1 MAGASGT
8 KIGTTS
14 EARSGVRR
22 ARKQR
27 ESGIELLRIIAMLL
41 IVSHHMVVH
50 NAFQVAGEPVSARRL
65 MLQQFL
71 CVPGKIG
78 IALFFM
84 ISAWFMADRVPTT
97 KSVFRKAWIMERE
110 LLFWSVFIFIV
121 QLVMNP
127 AIPSVDTV
135 LSTLLPTTRRVWWY
149 ATAYMV
155 FLLLSPFIIQG
166 LRSLG
171 RKRHLQCC
179 LAMVFLWGVLY
190 AVPGSDTDI
199 GMNVVGFVYVF
210 ALISYYKWYGT
221 PLRTSTAWI
230 MTVAGIVFI
239 MAWDVIVTVGLQG
252 KTMESEVLAM
262 VEREWSI
269 PVLAVS
275 FGLFALFRRLRFRN
289 AIVNRCAAATF
300 GVYLITDHS
309 FVRNLLWTRYFDM
322 SRFYSTHSC
331 LGVCARFVIIVL
343 GVFAAAMLLDMLRSA
358 LFACTIDRRK
368 GRLFDKVWS
377 LAVRW
382 VDSRPGNE
390 KGTLAPAV
398 NRRIR

>member
-1 MAGASGT
+1 MADASGT

-190 AVPGSDTDI
+190 TVPGSDTDI
-199 GMNVVGFVYVF
+199 GMNVVGFVYVL

-230 MTVAGIVFI
+230 MTVVGIVFI
-239 MAWDVIVTVGLQG
+239 MAWDVIVAVGLQG

-269 PVLAVS
+269 PVLIVS
-275 FGLFALFRRLRFRN
+275 FGLFALFCRLRFRS

-331 LGVCARFVIIVL
+331 LGVCARFIIIVL

-398 NRRIR
+398 NQRIR

>member
-1 MAGASGT
+1 MADASGT

-14 EARSGVRR
+14 EARSGVHK

-50 NAFQVAGEPVSARRL
+50 NAFHVAGEPVSARRL
-65 MLQQFL
+65 ILQQFL

-166 LRSLG
+166 LRSFD

-190 AVPGSDTDI
+190 AVPGSDTNI

-221 PLRTSTAWI
+221 PLCTSTAWI
-230 MTVAGIVFI
+230 MTVAGTVFI
-239 MAWDVIVTVGLQG
+239 VAWDVIVTVGLQG
-252 KTMESEVLAM
+252 KPVEGEVLAM

-269 PVLAVS
+269 PVLIVS
-275 FGLFALFRRLRFRN
+275 FGLFALFRRLRFRS

-309 FVRNLLWTRYFDM
+309 FMRSLLWTRYFDM
-322 SRFYSTHSC
+322 SRFYSNHSC
-331 LGVCARFVIIVL
+331 LGVCARFLIIVL
-343 GVFAAAMLLDMLRSA
+343 GVFVAAMLLDMLRST
-358 LFACTIDRRK
+358 LFFCTIDRHR
-368 GRLFDKVWS
+368 GRLFDKTWS
-377 LAVRW
+377 LAARW
-382 VDSRPGNE
+382 VDGRPDKTD
-390 KGTLAPAV
+390 KG
-398 NRRIR
+398 

>member
-1 MAGASGT
+1 
-8 KIGTTS
+8 
-14 EARSGVRR
+14 
-22 ARKQR
+22 
-27 ESGIELLRIIAMLL
+27 
-41 IVSHHMVVH
+41 
-50 NAFQVAGEPVSARRL
+50 
-65 MLQQFL
+65 
-71 CVPGKIG
+71 
-78 IALFFM
+78 
-84 ISAWFMADRVPTT
+84 
-97 KSVFRKAWIMERE
+97 
-110 LLFWSVFIFIV
+110 
-121 QLVMNP
+121 
-127 AIPSVDTV
+127 
-135 LSTLLPTTRRVWWY
+135 
-149 ATAYMV
+149 
-155 FLLLSPFIIQG
+155 
-166 LRSLG
+166 
-171 RKRHLQCC
+171 
-179 LAMVFLWGVLY
+179 MVFLWGVLY
-190 AVPGSDTDI
+190 TVPGSDTDI

-210 ALISYYKWYGT
+210 TLISFYKWYGT
-221 PLRTSTAWI
+221 PMRTSTAWAL
-230 MTVAGIVFI
+230 TVIGTVFI
-239 MAWDVIVTVGLQG
+239 VAWDVLVTVGLQG

>member
-1 MAGASGT
+1 MADASGT

-50 NAFQVAGEPVSARRL
+50 NAFQVAGEPVSAKRL

-210 ALISYYKWYGT
+210 ALISFYKWYGT
-221 PLRTSTAWI
+221 PMRTSTAWAL
-230 MTVAGIVFI
+230 TVIGTVFI
-239 MAWDVIVTVGLQG
+239 VAWDVIVTVGLQG

-331 LGVCARFVIIVL
+331 LGVCARFIIIVL

-358 LFACTIDRRK
+358 LFACTIDRHK
-368 GRLFDKVWS
+368 GRLFDKAWS

-398 NRRIR
+398 NQRIR

>member
-1 MAGASGT
+1 MADASGM
-8 KIGTTS
+8 KIGTAS
-14 EARSGVRR
+14 AACSGVCK

-65 MLQQFL
+65 ILQQFL
-71 CVPGKIG
+71 CAPGKIG

-84 ISAWFMADRVPTT
+84 ISAWFMADRVPTA

-166 LRSLG
+166 LRSFD

-190 AVPGSDTDI
+190 AVPGSDTNI

-221 PLRTSTAWI
+221 PLCTSTAWI
-230 MTVAGIVFI
+230 MTVAGTVFI
-239 MAWDVIVTVGLQG
+239 VAWDVIVTVGLQG
-252 KTMESEVLAM
+252 KPVEGEVLAM

-269 PVLAVS
+269 PVLIVS
-275 FGLFALFRRLRFRN
+275 FGLFALFRRLRFRS

-309 FVRNLLWTRYFDM
+309 FMRSLLWTRYFDM
-322 SRFYSTHSC
+322 SRFYSNHSC
-331 LGVCARFVIIVL
+331 LGVCARFLIIVL
-343 GVFAAAMLLDMLRSA
+343 GVFVAAMLLDMLRST
-358 LFACTIDRRK
+358 LFFCTIDRHR
-368 GRLFDKVWS
+368 GRLFDKTWS
-377 LAVRW
+377 LAARW
-382 VDSRPGNE
+382 VDGRPDKTD
-390 KGTLAPAV
+390 KG
-398 NRRIR
+398 